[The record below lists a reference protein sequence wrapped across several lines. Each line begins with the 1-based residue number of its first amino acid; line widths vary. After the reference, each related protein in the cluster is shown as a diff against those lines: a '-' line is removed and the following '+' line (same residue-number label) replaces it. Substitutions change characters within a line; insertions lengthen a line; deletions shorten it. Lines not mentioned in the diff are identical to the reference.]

1 MRQQQA
7 AELATAIAVE
17 GVTLTS
23 GEFARRAGVTRQA
36 AHKQLQRLEEAG
48 LLVRKGAG
56 RSSRFD
62 LTRTPLALWSFER
75 EGLDEADVWKRVD
88 GIEVIHGL
96 PRNVRSLLRHALTEV
111 VNNAIDHS
119 SGQRVT
125 IALDRRSDDLSL
137 TVTDDGVGIFR
148 HVSETRALTSEREA
162 IAVLQTGKETTDPER
177 HAGEGL
183 FFVSRMGDVVSI
195 ESGRTRW
202 VTDSLRQDTSVQ
214 DIRERPGTRVS
225 WSVDV
230 NTSRTT
236 QEVFGRFT
244 DVELNFSKTEALIR
258 LLQQGNEFVSRSEA
272 RRLGEQLAKFGSVTL
287 DFAGVSGV
295 GQGFVDELFRVWQ
308 RAHPSVEITT
318 VNMNSAVR
326 LMIGRVRRELNLQP
340 SPARVSLAPLTPTVI
355 VRVGTTPETDSTTG
369 DGGSW
374 V

>member
-7 AELATAIAVE
+7 AELATAIALE
-17 GVTLTS
+17 GVTITS

-36 AHKQLQRLEEAG
+36 AHRQLQRLQEAG

-62 LTRTPLALWSFER
+62 LTRTPIALWSFER
-75 EGLDEADVWKRVD
+75 DGLDEADVWRRVE
-88 GIEVIHGL
+88 GIEVIHAL

-119 SGQRVT
+119 SGRRVT
-125 IALDRRSDDLSL
+125 LALEKRSDDLSL
-137 TVTDDGVGIFR
+137 TITDDGVGIFR
-148 HVSETRALTSEREA
+148 HVSETRGLTSEREA
-162 IAVLQTGKETTDPER
+162 IGVLQTGKETTDPER

-183 FFVSRMGDVVSI
+183 FFVCRMGDVVSI
-195 ESGRTRW
+195 ESGQTRW
-202 VTDSLRQDTSVQ
+202 VIDTLRKDTSVQ
-214 DIRERPGTRVS
+214 DIRQRPGTRVS

-244 DVELNFSKTEALIR
+244 DEDLRFSKTEALIR

-272 RRLGEQLAKFGSVTL
+272 RRLGEQLAKFDRVTL
-287 DFAGVSGV
+287 DFSGVSGV

-308 RAHPSVEITT
+308 RAHPNVEITT
-318 VNMNSAVR
+318 VNMNSAVKP
-326 LMIGRVRRELNLQP
+326 MIGRVRRELIVQP
-340 SPARVSLAPLTPTVI
+340 LPVRVSVEPLAPTVI

-374 V
+374 I